1 MSGTTSARDTLR
13 KRGAM
18 SWPPVILPYGRGPA
32 RRCPGSK
39 KDGTFQ
45 PPKDGII
52 RSVPDYMGM
61 RIGNRGEWIRVK
73 WKANGGFFKL
83 HILVDLDTRRILGF
97 SDTRGE
103 IQISYLLSC
112 F

>member
-1 MSGTTSARDTLR
+1 MSGTAGARATLG
-13 KRGAM
+13 KPGEM

-45 PPKDGII
+45 PSKDGII
-52 RSVPDYMGM
+52 RPVPDYTGM
-61 RIGNRGEWIRVK
+61 KIGNRGERIRVK
-73 WKANGGFFKL
+73 WKVNGGFFKL

-97 SDTRGE
+97 SDKRGE